1 MSEFHKIL
9 KSFRLKDSLN
19 TDIWEKTNGAYT
31 MKSKVRERLL
41 KIANDF
47 IEFLD
52 VNFVISDI
60 IMSGSLAN
68 YNWSD
73 YSDVDIHV
81 IADFTQF
88 NESEKPLYEDLFY
101 LKKSI
106 YNKKH
111 DITIY
116 GFEVELYVED
126 ESQVNEVKSIA
137 KYSILND
144 VWVET
149 PINEPVDISN
159 SKIKSKAQ
167 QWMNII
173 DKLIDNVKDEDFD
186 EAKELIDKYND
197 KLRKYRTC
205 GLQKDG
211 EYSEENLVFKVL
223 RRNGYLDKIRNL
235 KDELTD
241 KKLTLKEFRY

>member
-9 KSFRLKDSLN
+9 KSFKIKETLN
-19 TDIWEKTNGAYT
+19 SDIWEKTNGSYT
-31 MKSKVRERLL
+31 MKPKVRERLL

-52 VNFVISDI
+52 VNLVISDI

-81 IADFTQF
+81 LADFSQF
-88 NESEKPLYEDLFY
+88 NETEKPLYEDLFY

-116 GFEVELYVED
+116 GYEVELYVED
-126 ESQVNEVKSIA
+126 ESMVNEVKSIA

-144 VWVET
+144 EWVET
-149 PINEPVDISN
+149 PVSETVDISHG
-159 SKIKSKAQ
+159 KIKSKSQ

-173 DKLIDNVKDEDFD
+173 DKLVDNVKDEDFD
-186 EAKELIDKYND
+186 DAKKLIDKYNE

-223 RRNGYLDKIRNL
+223 RRNGYLEKIRNL

>member
-1 MSEFHKIL
+1 MSDFHKIL
-9 KSFRLKDSLN
+9 KSFRLKESLN
-19 TDIWEKTNGAYT
+19 TDIWEKTNGEYT
-31 MKSKVRERLL
+31 MKPKVRERLL

-88 NESEKPLYEDLFY
+88 NESERPLYEDLFY

-116 GFEVELYVED
+116 GYEVELYVED
-126 ESQVNEVKSIA
+126 ESQVNDVKSIA

-144 VWVET
+144 EWVET

-159 SKIKSKAQ
+159 GKIKSKAQ
-167 QWMNII
+167 QWMNTI
-173 DKLIDNVKDEDFD
+173 DKLIDNVKDEDLD
-186 EAKELIDKYND
+186 DAKKLIDKYND

-223 RRNGYLDKIRNL
+223 RRNGYLEKIRNL

>member
-1 MSEFHKIL
+1 MNDFHKIL
-9 KSFRLKDSLN
+9 KSFRLKESLN
-19 TDIWEKTNGAYT
+19 TDIWEKTNGEYT

-41 KIANDF
+41 KISNDF

-68 YNWSD
+68 FNWSD
-73 YSDVDIHV
+73 YSDIDIHV
-81 IADFTQF
+81 IADFSQF
-88 NESEKPLYEDLFY
+88 NDTEKPLYEDLFY

-116 GFEVELYVED
+116 GYEVELYVED
-126 ESQVNEVKSIA
+126 ESQVNDVKSIA

-144 VWVET
+144 EWVET
-149 PINEPVDISN
+149 PVNEPVDISN
-159 SKIKSKAQ
+159 SKIKSKSQ
-167 QWMNII
+167 QWMNTI

-186 EAKELIDKYND
+186 DAKKLIDKYND

-223 RRNGYLDKIRNL
+223 RRNGYLEKIRNL

>member
-1 MSEFHKIL
+1 MSDFHKIL
-9 KSFRLKDSLN
+9 KSFKLKETLN
-19 TDIWEKTNGAYT
+19 TDIWEKTNGSYT
-31 MKSKVRERLL
+31 MKPKVRERLL
-41 KIANDF
+41 KIGNDF

-52 VNFVISDI
+52 VNLVISDI

-73 YSDVDIHV
+73 YSDVDIH
-81 IADFTQF
+81 ILADFSQF
-88 NESEKPLYEDLFY
+88 NKSEKPLYEDLFR

-116 GFEVELYVED
+116 GYEVELYVED
-126 ESQVNEVKSIA
+126 ESMVNEVKSIA

-144 VWVET
+144 EWVET
-149 PINEPVDISN
+149 PVSETVDIN
-159 SKIKSKAQ
+159 HGKIKTKSQ

-173 DKLIDNVKDEDFD
+173 DNLVDNVKDEDFD
-186 EAKELIDKYND
+186 DAKKLIDKYNE
-197 KLRKYRTC
+197 KLRKYRSC

-223 RRNGYLDKIRNL
+223 RRNGYLEKIKNL

>member
-1 MSEFHKIL
+1 MNNFHNIL
-9 KSFRLKDSLN
+9 KSFRVKDNLN
-19 TDIWEKTNGAYT
+19 SDIWEKTNGDYV
-31 MKSKVRERLL
+31 MKSKVRDRLL
-41 KIANDF
+41 KISNDF

-52 VNFVISDI
+52 VNLVISDI

-73 YSDVDIHV
+73 YSDVDIH
-81 IADFTQF
+81 ILANFTQF
-88 NESEKPLYEDLFY
+88 NETEKPLYEDLFF

-111 DITIY
+111 NITIY
-116 GFEVELYVED
+116 GYEVELYVED
-126 ESQVNEVKSIA
+126 ESQVHDVKNIA

-144 VWVET
+144 EWIET
-149 PINEPVDISN
+149 PIKEHVDVN
-159 SKIKSKAQ
+159 HNKIKSKSK

-173 DKLIDNVKDEDFD
+173 DSLIDNINDEDFE
-186 EAKELIDKYND
+186 EAKELINKYND

-223 RRNGYLDKIRNL
+223 RRNGYLEKIRSL
-235 KDELTD
+235 KDKLVD
-241 KKLTLKEFRY
+241 KKLSLKEFRY

>member
-1 MSEFHKIL
+1 MNDFHKIL
-9 KSFRLKDSLN
+9 KSFRLKENLN
-19 TDIWEKTNGAYT
+19 TDIWEKTNGEYT

-68 YNWSD
+68 FNWSD
-73 YSDVDIHV
+73 YSDIDIHV
-81 IADFTQF
+81 IADFSQF
-88 NESEKPLYEDLFY
+88 NDTERPLYEDLFY

-116 GFEVELYVED
+116 GYEVELYVED

-144 VWVET
+144 EWVET
-149 PINEPVDISN
+149 PVNEPVDISN
-159 SKIKSKAQ
+159 SKIKSKSQ
-167 QWMNII
+167 QWMNTI

-223 RRNGYLDKIRNL
+223 RRNGYLEKIRNL

>member
-1 MSEFHKIL
+1 MNDFHKIL
-9 KSFRLKDSLN
+9 KSFRLKENLN
-19 TDIWEKTNGAYT
+19 TDIWEKTNGEYT

-68 YNWSD
+68 FNWSD
-73 YSDVDIHV
+73 YSDIDIHV
-81 IADFTQF
+81 IADFSQF
-88 NESEKPLYEDLFY
+88 NDTEKPLYEDLFY

-116 GFEVELYVED
+116 GYEVELYVED

-144 VWVET
+144 EWVET
-149 PINEPVDISN
+149 PVNEPVDISN
-159 SKIKSKAQ
+159 SKIKSKSQ
-167 QWMNII
+167 QWMNTI

-223 RRNGYLDKIRNL
+223 RRNGYLEKIRNL

>member
-1 MSEFHKIL
+1 MNDFHKIL
-9 KSFRLKDSLN
+9 KSFRLKENLN
-19 TDIWEKTNGAYT
+19 TDIWEKTNGEYT

-68 YNWSD
+68 FNWSD
-73 YSDVDIHV
+73 YSDIDIHV
-81 IADFTQF
+81 IADFSQF
-88 NESEKPLYEDLFY
+88 NDTERPLYEDLFY

-116 GFEVELYVED
+116 GYEVELYVED
-126 ESQVNEVKSIA
+126 ESQVNDVKSIA

-144 VWVET
+144 EWVET
-149 PINEPVDISN
+149 PVNEPVDISN
-159 SKIKSKAQ
+159 SKIKSKSQ
-167 QWMNII
+167 QWMNTI

-223 RRNGYLDKIRNL
+223 RRNGYLEKIRNL

>member
-1 MSEFHKIL
+1 MNDFHKIL
-9 KSFRLKDSLN
+9 KSFRLKENLN
-19 TDIWEKTNGAYT
+19 TDIWEKTNGEYT

-68 YNWSD
+68 FNWSD
-73 YSDVDIHV
+73 YSDIDIHV
-81 IADFTQF
+81 IADFSQF
-88 NESEKPLYEDLFY
+88 NDTERPLYEDLFY

-116 GFEVELYVED
+116 GYEVELYVED
-126 ESQVNEVKSIA
+126 ESQVNDVKSIA

-144 VWVET
+144 EWVET
-149 PINEPVDISN
+149 PVNEPVDISN
-159 SKIKSKAQ
+159 SKIKSKSQ
-167 QWMNII
+167 QWMNTI

-186 EAKELIDKYND
+186 EAKKLIDKYND

-223 RRNGYLDKIRNL
+223 RRNGYLEKIRNL

>member
-52 VNFVISDI
+52 VNLVISDI

-68 YNWSD
+68 YNWSN

-88 NESEKPLYEDLFY
+88 NDSEKPLYEDLFY

-126 ESQVNEVKSIA
+126 ESQVNDVKSIA

-144 VWVET
+144 EWIET

-159 SKIKSKAQ
+159 GKIKSKAQ

-186 EAKELIDKYND
+186 DAKKLIDKYND

-223 RRNGYLDKIRNL
+223 RRNGYLEKIRNL

>member
-1 MSEFHKIL
+1 MSDFHKIL
-9 KSFRLKDSLN
+9 KSFRVKDSLN
-19 TDIWEKTNGAYT
+19 SDIWEKTNGGYV
-31 MKSKVRERLL
+31 MKSRVRDRLL

-52 VNFVISDI
+52 VNLVISDV

-68 YNWSD
+68 YNWSN
-73 YSDVDIHV
+73 YSDIDLHIL
-81 IADFTQF
+81 ANFSQF
-88 NESEKPLYEDLFY
+88 NETEKPLYENLFK

-111 DITIY
+111 NITIY
-116 GFEVELYVED
+116 GYEVELYVED
-126 ESQVNEVKSIA
+126 ESDEHVVKNIA

-144 VWVET
+144 EWIET
-149 PINEPVDISN
+149 PTKETVDVNNE
-159 SKIKSKAQ
+159 KIKSKAK

-173 DKLIDNVKDEDFD
+173 DTLIENIDDDDLED
-186 EAKELIDKYND
+186 AKELINKYTDKI
-197 KLRKYRTC
+197 RKYRTC

-223 RRNGYLDKIRNL
+223 RRNGYLQKIKSL
-235 KDELTD
+235 KDELVD
-241 KKLTLKEFRY
+241 KKLSLKEFRY